1 MSTGLDRHTAEASR
15 NMDAVLSG
23 IIGTSPQQLASHLS
37 GGGASAEAGENASAA
52 VHPFASLV
60 AGLDLIK
67 GAICGGSFDQNTLVA
82 ALPLPAR
89 QFNVPVHWF
98 LAANPI

>member
-67 GAICGGSFDQNTLVA
+67 GAICGGSFDQNTFGGGIAASGQAVQRTGSLV
-82 ALPLPAR
+82 LGG
-89 QFNVPVHWF
+89 
-98 LAANPI
+98 